1 VSATFIHQIEIFAKE
16 HASPEAVS
24 RAIAKAAREGTAELI
39 ATGRAS
45 PRFTRYVDGRE
56 GVAPEAVRP
65 NGVIVDVFETVG
77 EIIGFALGFLQKR
90 APGDDFREGF
100 FLGLDGK
107 MVAASAFNPNTL
119 GSVQTVFIGNS
130 MPYNRLVDV
139 QLAGTQKVRWSVP
152 DDMYQDCAQAIGRR
166 FGNVVN
172 AYREYNID
180 FPNKYRLRTGPR
192 RGKPVQSPALVMEVR
207 R

>member
-1 VSATFIHQIEIFAKE
+1 MSGSYIRQIEIFAKA

-24 RAIAKAAREGTAELI
+24 RAIAKAAREGTAKLI
-39 ATGRAS
+39 ASGRAS

-56 GVAPEAVRP
+56 DVAPEAVRP
-65 NGVIVDVFETVG
+65 NGAIVDVFDYMG
-77 EIIGFALGFLQKR
+77 EIIGFALGYLQKR
-90 APGDDFREGF
+90 APGSAFAEAF

-107 MVAASAFNPNTL
+107 MVPASAFNPKTM
-119 GSVQTVFIGNS
+119 GRVDTVFVGNS

-139 QLAGTQKVRWSVP
+139 QLAGTQRVQWSVP

-166 FGNVVN
+166 FGNAVR
-172 AYREYNID
+172 AYRNYNVD
-180 FPNKYRLRTGPR
+180 FPNKYRLLTGPR
-192 RGKPVQSPALVMEVR
+192 EGKPVQSPALVIEAR

>member
-1 VSATFIHQIEIFAKE
+1 MSATFVHQIEIFARE

-45 PRFTRYVDGRE
+45 PRFTRYVDGQE

-65 NGVIVDVFETVG
+65 NGVIIDVFETMG
-77 EIIGFALGFLQKR
+77 EIISFALGYLRKR
-90 APGDDFREGF
+90 APGSDFQEAF

-107 MVAASAFNPNTL
+107 MVPASAFNPNTL
-119 GSVQTVFIGNS
+119 GPVETVFIGNS
-130 MPYNRLVDV
+130 LPYNRLVDV

-152 DDMYQDCAQAIGRR
+152 DDMYRDCAQAIDRR
-166 FGNVVN
+166 FGNTVN
-172 AYREYNID
+172 AYRNYNID
-180 FPNKYRLRTGPR
+180 FPNKYRLLTGPR
-192 RGKPVQSPALVMEVR
+192 RGKPVQSPALMIEVR